1 MSLGDEKRVR
11 ALVDYLCSRECNGRA
26 PGTPGGRLARDR
38 VQAEFVAAGLS
49 PAAAD
54 GGWLQPVPGCNGHNV
69 LGRLAGS
76 GPRAVVIGA
85 HFDHLGPDGKGQA
98 YWGADDNAAAVAV
111 MTEVAHLLR
120 GETLARSVLFCAFDG
135 EEPPYFLGEGMGSVH
150 YVNDPPFPLEQIDAM
165 VCMDLVGHLLGPPGL
180 PAAVSDSL
188 MVMGCGR
195 GEGLEGVVDR
205 AAARAPVG
213 VIPRRMSCEVIP
225 ALSDYYAFDR
235 AQIPFLFLSC
245 GRWEHYHEVSDTPE
259 KLAYGKIA
267 ATAGFL
273 AELTRELCTQP
284 GEGRYRPGGS
294 DDVGTVTSLCAIAQA
309 LAPVDPRAQLLLG
322 ALQPFVGKE
331 RLSPSERQTV
341 AGMVSM
347 IEATLGGS

>member
-1 MSLGDEKRVR
+1 MQRGDEGRIR

-38 VQAEFVAAGLS
+38 VQAEFAAAGLS

-54 GGWLQPVPGCNGHNV
+54 GGWLQPVPGCGGHNV
-69 LGRLAGS
+69 LGRLPGS
-76 GPRAVVIGA
+76 GPRAIVIGA
-85 HFDHLGPDGKGQA
+85 HFDHLGEAEGGEA

-120 GETLARSVLFCAFDG
+120 GASLERSVLFCAFDG
-135 EEPPYFLGEGMGSVH
+135 EEPPYFLGEGMGSVR
-150 YVNDPPFPLEQIDAM
+150 YVEEPPFPLERIDAM

-180 PAAVSDSL
+180 PAAIGDSL
-188 MVMGCGR
+188 LVMGSGR
-195 GEGLEGVVDR
+195 GEGLAGAVDR
-205 AAARAPVG
+205 AAARAPAG

-245 GRWEHYHEVSDTPE
+245 GRWEHYHAISDTPE

-273 AELTRELCTQP
+273 AELTRELCALP
-284 GEGRYRPGGS
+284 GERRYLAGGS
-294 DDVGTVTSLCAIAQA
+294 DDRGTISSLLAIGEA
-309 LAPVDPRAQLLLG
+309 LRALDPRADMLLA

-331 RLSPSERQTV
+331 RFSKSEQQTL

-347 IEATLGGS
+347 IEAALGG